1 MGGVYPY
8 SLFHDILRG
17 RERERERE
25 KEREKGRKRGGGR
38 EGGRKKGKGKERKGE
53 RKRGRE
59 EKTGDGFVITESFS
73 YLCMRDRYLD
83 RQTNR
88 TSIVPPAHKN

>member
-17 RERERERE
+17 GKREGEGERKGKGKGKRERERERE
-25 KEREKGRKRGGGR
+25 
-38 EGGRKKGKGKERKGE
+38 
-53 RKRGRE
+53 RE
-59 EKTGDGFVITESFS
+59 EKTVYGFVITESFS

-88 TSIVPPAHKN
+88 TSIVPLHIKTD

>member
-17 RERERERE
+17 RERGRE
-25 KEREKGRKRGGGR
+25 KEREK
-38 EGGRKKGKGKERKGE
+38 EKERE
-53 RKRGRE
+53 RDRGRE

>member
-1 MGGVYPY
+1 MGVVYPY

-17 RERERERE
+17 RERERE
-25 KEREKGRKRGGGR
+25 KERER
-38 EGGRKKGKGKERKGE
+38 ERD
-53 RKRGRE
+53 RGRE

-88 TSIVPPAHKN
+88 TSIVPPCT

>member
-17 RERERERE
+17 GERERE
-25 KEREKGRKRGGGR
+25 KERERG
-38 EGGRKKGKGKERKGE
+38 
-53 RKRGRE
+53 RGRE

-88 TSIVPPAHKN
+88 TSIAPCT

>member
-1 MGGVYPY
+1 MTHSEGE
-8 SLFHDILRG
+8 RG
-17 RERERERE
+17 KERKKGKE
-25 KEREKGRKRGGGR
+25 KERERGRKKG
-38 EGGRKKGKGKERKGE
+38 KGKGKERKGE

-59 EKTGDGFVITESFS
+59 EKTGYGFVITESFS

-88 TSIVPPAHKN
+88 TSIVPLHIKTD

>member
-17 RERERERE
+17 RERERE
-25 KEREKGRKRGGGR
+25 KEREREER
-38 EGGRKKGKGKERKGE
+38 EGKGE
-53 RKRGRE
+53 RGRE
-59 EKTGDGFVITESFS
+59 EKTGYGFVITESFS

-88 TSIVPPAHKN
+88 TSIARPAHKKLTNNEKN

>member
-17 RERERERE
+17 RERGRE
-25 KEREKGRKRGGGR
+25 KERGR
-38 EGGRKKGKGKERKGE
+38 E
-53 RKRGRE
+53 RGRE

>member
-1 MGGVYPY
+1 MGGVYSY

-17 RERERERE
+17 GKREGEGERKGKGEREGKGKGERERERE
-25 KEREKGRKRGGGR
+25 
-38 EGGRKKGKGKERKGE
+38 
-53 RKRGRE
+53 RGRE

-73 YLCMRDRYLD
+73 YLCMRDRYPD

>member
-17 RERERERE
+17 REGKGERKGKGKGEREGKGKGKGKRERERE
-25 KEREKGRKRGGGR
+25 
-38 EGGRKKGKGKERKGE
+38 
-53 RKRGRE
+53 
-59 EKTGDGFVITESFS
+59 EKTGYGFVITESFS
-73 YLCMRDRYLD
+73 YLCMHDRYLD

-88 TSIVPPAHKN
+88 TSIVPLHIKTD

>member
-17 RERERERE
+17 REGKGERKGKGKGEREGKGERGRERERE
-25 KEREKGRKRGGGR
+25 
-38 EGGRKKGKGKERKGE
+38 GE
-53 RKRGRE
+53 RK
-59 EKTGDGFVITESFS
+59 KTGDGFVITESFS

-88 TSIVPPAHKN
+88 TSIVPLHIKTD

>member
-17 RERERERE
+17 RERERE
-25 KEREKGRKRGGGR
+25 KERER
-38 EGGRKKGKGKERKGE
+38 ERD
-53 RKRGRE
+53 RGRE

-88 TSIVPPAHKN
+88 TIIAPCT

>member
-17 RERERERE
+17 GKREGEGERKGKGKRGRE
-25 KEREKGRKRGGGR
+25 KERGR
-38 EGGRKKGKGKERKGE
+38 E
-53 RKRGRE
+53 RGRE

-88 TSIVPPAHKN
+88 TSIVPLHIKTD

>member
-1 MGGVYPY
+1 MTHSEGE
-8 SLFHDILRG
+8 RG
-17 RERERERE
+17 KERKKGKE
-25 KEREKGRKRGGGR
+25 KEREG
-38 EGGRKKGKGKERKGE
+38 ERKGE
-53 RKRGRE
+53 RKGKRERGRK

-88 TSIVPPAHKN
+88 TSIVPLHITTD

>member
-1 MGGVYPY
+1 MTY
-8 SLFHDILRG
+8 SEGERG
-17 RERERERE
+17 
-25 KEREKGRKRGGGR
+25 
-38 EGGRKKGKGKERKGE
+38 GGRKKGKGKGKGKERE
-53 RKRGRE
+53 RGRE

-88 TSIVPPAHKN
+88 ASIVPPAHKKLTNKEKTNYHEH

>member
-17 RERERERE
+17 RERGRE
-25 KEREKGRKRGGGR
+25 KERER
-38 EGGRKKGKGKERKGE
+38 E
-53 RKRGRE
+53 RGRE
-59 EKTGDGFVITESFS
+59 EKTGYGFVITESFS

-88 TSIVPPAHKN
+88 TSIVPLHIKTD

>member
-17 RERERERE
+17 G
-25 KEREKGRKRGGGR
+25 KR
-38 EGGRKKGKGKERKGE
+38 EGEGERKGE
-53 RKRGRE
+53 RERGRE
-59 EKTGDGFVITESFS
+59 EKTGYGFVITESFS

-88 TSIVPPAHKN
+88 TSIVPLHIKTD

>member
-1 MGGVYPY
+1 MTY
-8 SLFHDILRG
+8 SEGERERG
-17 RERERERE
+17 REKERERER
-25 KEREKGRKRGGGR
+25 G
-38 EGGRKKGKGKERKGE
+38 GGRKKGEGREGE
-53 RKRGRE
+53 R
-59 EKTGDGFVITESFS
+59 EKTGYGFVITESFS